1 MKGTSFLAVVKSS
14 PLLIAVGVAV
24 AVVFSL
30 SFVQYARR
38 GGFWSPEVEARVFTT
53 TRNGR
58 EDVANTGERRFIFQG
73 EVYSDAER
81 LREASA
87 IGVAATL
94 VAVNNRS
101 IGSVESLLSEMSAA
115 EALPPG
121 IELDVLNKRL
131 SSAFANYYVRYRQSP
146 LGVEV
151 VSECKGQLCGP
162 TLLVRVPDDEFSQDA
177 LTYYIAPTN
186 GKVSV
191 PEAFTSSAAV
201 LKAGWHPETFKAQLQ
216 NGKQ

>member
-1 MKGTSFLAVVKSS
+1 MKRTSFLSVVKSS
-14 PLLIAVGVAV
+14 PLLIAFGVPV
-24 AVVFSL
+24 SVLFS
-30 SFVQYARR
+30 FPFFQYARG
-38 GGFWSPEVEARVFTT
+38 GGFWAPEVEARVFTT

-94 VAVNNRS
+94 VAVDNRS

-121 IELDVLNKRL
+121 TDL
-131 SSAFANYYVRYRQSP
+131 
-146 LGVEV
+146 
-151 VSECKGQLCGP
+151 
-162 TLLVRVPDDEFSQDA
+162 
-177 LTYYIAPTN
+177 
-186 GKVSV
+186 
-191 PEAFTSSAAV
+191 
-201 LKAGWHPETFKAQLQ
+201 
-216 NGKQ
+216 